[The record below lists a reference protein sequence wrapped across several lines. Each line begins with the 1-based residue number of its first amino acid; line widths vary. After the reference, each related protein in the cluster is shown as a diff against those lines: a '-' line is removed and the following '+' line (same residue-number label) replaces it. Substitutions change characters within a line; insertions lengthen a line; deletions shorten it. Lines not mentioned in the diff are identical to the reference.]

1 MATDTRSSGMICS
14 GQLHRLTFKLHDVQG
29 IIKCCVYFLSPNHS
43 IKVLKGCYDNINDE
57 QMTLVTIMMMTV

>member
-29 IIKCCVYFLSPNHS
+29 IIKCCVYRYIYTSCH
-43 IKVLKGCYDNINDE
+43 
-57 QMTLVTIMMMTV
+57 QTTA